1 MYALNKFFD
10 GEFYTYGLEVIRF
23 AQMDSEMRIDPMIKI
38 FPRMTKCQFYRYGPS
53 SNIETVDALC
63 LLPIVSAFESK
74 VLIQLS
80 TMPLP
85 NKVRSFIKLLTK
97 VSLHPQNI
105 INEKVTIF
113 YLIRALSHLQ
123 SVSLDS

>member
-23 AQMDSEMRIDPMIKI
+23 AQMDSEIRIDPMIKI

-63 LLPIVSAFESK
+63 LLPIVSFIFFVFEVESF
-74 VLIQLS
+74 VLIFLL
-80 TMPLP
+80 PL
-85 NKVRSFIKLLTK
+85 TE
-97 VSLHPQNI
+97 HHQ
-105 INEKVTIF
+105 
-113 YLIRALSHLQ
+113 
-123 SVSLDS
+123 